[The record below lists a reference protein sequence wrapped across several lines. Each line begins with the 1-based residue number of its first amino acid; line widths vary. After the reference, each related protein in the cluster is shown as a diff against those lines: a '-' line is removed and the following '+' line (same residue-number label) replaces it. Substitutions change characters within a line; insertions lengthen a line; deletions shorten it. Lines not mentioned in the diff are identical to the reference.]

1 MEDLYKILGV
11 EKTATQDQLKKAYR
25 KLAMQYHPDRNP
37 GDKNAEEMFKKI
49 NEAYSILSDEEKRRQ
64 YDLYGNGQPQ
74 ARSYYSQNADSENS
88 YNYYYQG
95 NPFEQW
101 FRENQNR
108 DWTDQYEQNTRNYR
122 KATKGAGFSAI
133 ISGIAMVAVGSIF
146 FGYSLFLFPIGP
158 ILCIAAIASCIADIA
173 GGVVTLKKVAGRKK
187 RKS

>member
-49 NEAYSILSDEEKRRQ
+49 NEAYSILSDEEKRKQ
-64 YDLYGNGQPQ
+64 YDLYGNEQYNARQYQYQNDSQ
-74 ARSYYSQNADSENS
+74 ANYS
-88 YNYYYQG
+88 YYYQD

-108 DWTDQYEQNTRNYR
+108 DWSEQYEQNTRNYR
-122 KATKGAGFSAI
+122 RATKGAGFSAI
-133 ISGIAMVAVGSIF
+133 ISGIAMVAVGLVF
-146 FGYSLFLFPIGP
+146 FGYSWILFPIGP
-158 ILCIAAIASCIADIA
+158 ILCIAAIASGIADIA
-173 GGVVTLKKVAGRKK
+173 GGVVTLKKVVGSKK